1 MVRVLIPRGS
11 PPGRLRRPGITL
23 TIFYRETSGRL
34 KSAPSQARDAVASF
48 LDAPRRPFGWGVQIS
63 LPPRRLACKELATC
77 RRNHLARRQ
86 WHPFPE
92 EDVGMY
98 SVIRENFYDLK
109 KLSNAEKQMQEFHSI
124 HAAQRGYRG
133 NIVVDL
139 GAGRMLVVTLWE
151 SESLAH
157 AARAALE
164 PAIQRLLVPLM
175 TKPSHLLGA
184 GPVAVADLPK

>member
-1 MVRVLIPRGS
+1 MR
-11 PPGRLRRPGITL
+11 
-23 TIFYRETSGRL
+23 
-34 KSAPSQARDAVASF
+34 
-48 LDAPRRPFGWGVQIS
+48 LDAPSAGRFKYLFPYGTRLVRSWRRIVETIS
-63 LPPRRLACKELATC
+63 LAGGRIL
-77 RRNHLARRQ
+77 
-86 WHPFPE
+86 FPQ
-92 EDVGMY
+92 EDVAMY